1 MAPRDAQLQDNFNAM
16 LQAYPELSAG
26 RSAHMVM
33 ALYNADKAAAEL
45 QAQRRADAQWLA
57 RPAARSAALTIEKA
71 WLQYKRGWAGV
82 YRAALVQRL
91 RELDSSSSVGS
102 SSSAPALAWEERAL
116 TLAQWAEVSDDSGQV
131 YYLNSSTGE
140 SSWTLPDADAITAT
154 ATADDDDYG
163 QLVVASSSSELPA
176 GWEQAY
182 DGDMPYYYNT
192 STGESSWTRPEQEQ
206 QQ

>member
-1 MAPRDAQLQDNFNAM
+1 M

-45 QAQRRADAQWLA
+45 QAQRSADALWLA
-57 RPAARSAALTIEKA
+57 RPAARIAALVIERA
-71 WLQYKRGWAGV
+71 WLEYKRGWAGL

-91 RELDSSSSVGS
+91 RELDSSSSVAS
-102 SSSAPALAWEERAL
+102 SSSAPLAWEDRAL
-116 TLAQWAEVSDDSGQV
+116 ALADWEELSDDSGQV
-131 YYLNSSTGE
+131 YYLNSTTGE
-140 SSWTLPDADAITAT
+140 SSWTLPYADAADAPTA
-154 ATADDDDYG
+154 AAVASADDYG
-163 QLVVASSSSELPA
+163 QLVVASSSSELAA

-192 STGESSWTRPEQEQ
+192 STGESSWTRPEKLILSSGD
-206 QQ
+206 